1 MPVNSAKKSMV
12 QVKQGRL
19 NFTTMS
25 GISEGAAVLTG
36 TPIKI
41 LFDSGA
47 THSFICGKLVGRLG
61 LIGSHTKLAY
71 MIVTPGG
78 KISSHTLT
86 YKVPLQLGS
95 KTSQTNLIV

>member
-1 MPVNSAKKSMV
+1 MV

-25 GISEGAAVLTG
+25 DNPEGGSVLMSTFSIND

-47 THSFICGKLVGRLG
+47 THSFISGRLVEKLG
-61 LIGSHTKLAY
+61 WSGSHIKKAY
-71 MIVTPGG
+71 KIVTPGG
-78 KISSHTLT
+78 K
-86 YKVPLQLGS
+86 
-95 KTSQTNLIV
+95 NLF